1 MKCNQADVLFKNKKM
16 KYCLF
21 QLMFFAAFTAAAQ
34 NCNEA
39 SLLQKPGVW
48 KESSGGSSGITAAD
62 FAREK
67 KNVAAIHAMIKSKY
81 SPMGVHANFN
91 GGYNRAEP
99 NTSCNSYA
107 CSIIPLNF
115 YCDGN
120 TIKTEHETST
130 YFSINANI
138 FDSEIYD
145 TARGDRLL
153 AEGFNVMYNMPVEK
167 DGYWYFKEVNT
178 PLGFGKT
185 GKRIMW
191 LITYDGKLP
200 YAYVTK
206 KEFLEK
212 RKLALFT
219 QMNMAAE
226 GFKGNLKNIEIEK
239 KYKEEEYKNDPA
251 KLNKYMKMDY
261 LQIKARYEKLL
272 ADNERSFRP
281 AFDKIDAQLK
291 MSAEELNEHAIVKD
305 DPNDHLS
312 YLFTT
317 AEDPFRKILIKPNPG
332 YFNKKLARST
342 AQFFWVYIRWN
353 DQEPIATKF
362 RNDIMKT
369 VDFTTLKN
377 MIGNDALQPVK
388 K

>member
-1 MKCNQADVLFKNKKM
+1 M
-16 KYCLF
+16 KYGLLL
-21 QLMFFAAFTAAAQ
+21 LMVFAAFSTAAQ
-34 NCNEA
+34 NCTEA
-39 SLLQKPGVW
+39 SLLEKPGVW
-48 KESSGGSSGITAAD
+48 KESSAGSSGITAAD

-67 KNVAAIHAMIKSKY
+67 KNVAAIHAMIKSTY

-99 NTSCNSYA
+99 YMPCNSYIY
-107 CSIIPLNF
+107 SIIPLNY

-130 YFSINANI
+130 YFSINSNI

-145 TARGDRLL
+145 TAQGDRLL
-153 AEGFNVMYNMPVEK
+153 MEGFNVMYNMPVEK
-167 DGYWYFKEVNT
+167 DGYWYFKEADA
-178 PLGFGKT
+178 PLGFGMT

-200 YAYVTK
+200 YTYVTK
-206 KEFLEK
+206 KEFLKK
-212 RKLALFT
+212 RRLALFA
-219 QMNMAAE
+219 QMNIASE
-226 GFKGNLKNIEIEK
+226 GFKDNLKNIEIEK
-239 KYKEEEYKNDPA
+239 KYKEQEYKNDPA

-272 ADNERSFRP
+272 AENEKSFRP

-291 MSAEELNEHAIVKD
+291 MSAEELSQHAIVKD
-305 DPNDHLS
+305 DPQDHLS

-317 AEDPFRKILIKPNPG
+317 AEDPFRKILIKPNPD

-353 DQEPIATKF
+353 DQNPIATKF
-362 RNDIMKT
+362 RNDIIKA

-377 MIGNDALQPVK
+377 MTGKDVVQPVK